1 MAPRPNLSVLPA
13 IDREPAAVPAP
24 DVREAARAVLPT
36 RWGELDVVAFDGCD
50 GRRLDDFAL
59 VKGDVADGA
68 VVPVRL
74 HSECVTGDVFRSL
87 RCDCGDQLDIAMAR
101 LAESDRGIV
110 LYMRQEGRGIG
121 IGHKIA
127 AYALQDRGMDTVEA
141 NLHLGFD
148 DDLRDYR
155 RAARMLL
162 AMGVSRVELH
172 TNNLRKVDGLRE
184 HGVEVV
190 RRAPIVAVARVEN
203 RRYLATKR
211 RRSGHLIP

>member
-1 MAPRPNLSVLPA
+1 MAPRPNLSLLPA
-13 IDREPAAVPAP
+13 LAPTVP

-59 VKGDVADGA
+59 VKGDVAGGG

-87 RCDCGDQLDIAMAR
+87 RCDCGDQLEIAMER
-101 LAESDRGIV
+101 LAPAERGV
-110 LYMRQEGRGIG
+110 LLYMRQEGRGIG

-148 DDLRDYR
+148 DDLREYR
-155 RAARMLL
+155 TAARMLI
-162 AMGVSRVELH
+162 AMGVRSIELH
-172 TNNLRKVDGLRE
+172 TNNLRKVDGLAA
-184 HGVEVV
+184 HGIDVAL
-190 RRAPIVAVARVEN
+190 RAPIVALARVEN

-211 RRSGHLIP
+211 RRSGHLLP

>member
-13 IDREPAAVPAP
+13 IER

-36 RWGELDVVAFDGCD
+36 KWGELDVVAFDGCD

-59 VKGDVADGA
+59 VKGEVAGEG
-68 VVPVRL
+68 VVPVRV
-74 HSECVTGDVFRSL
+74 HSECVTGDVFGSL
-87 RCDCGDQLDIAMAR
+87 RCDCGDQLAIAMER
-101 LAESDRGIV
+101 LAASDRGV
-110 LYMRQEGRGIG
+110 LLYLRQEGRGIG

-148 DDLRDYR
+148 DDLREYR
-155 RAARMLL
+155 TASRMLL
-162 AMGVSRVELH
+162 AMGVRTIELH
-172 TNNLRKVDGLRE
+172 TNNPRKIEGLRA
-184 HGVEVV
+184 HGIEVAQRV
-190 RRAPIVAVARVEN
+190 PIVVAARVEN

-211 RRSGHLIP
+211 RRSGHLLP